1 MTTKAEEFQ
10 KLNRL
15 ILKSLEG
22 LRIQMGA
29 SNVVLGH
36 GPINAKIM
44 MIGEAPGENE
54 DIENMPFVGRA
65 GDLLDKLLI
74 EGQLLSR
81 NRCYLT
87 NLVKCR
93 PVGEPR
99 GNYKNRP
106 PSKEEIAICKPFLW
120 KEMKLLNPNAIITL
134 GKVPTQLLLD
144 GHNENFKKKKPMD
157 ELVGTAFDVPYLRAK
172 IIPAWNPSFL
182 LRGNAYYINKTV
194 SAFRLASIWTHT

>member
-1 MTTKAEEFQ
+1 MSKAEEFQ
-10 KLNRL
+10 KLNEL
-15 ILKSLEG
+15 IEKSLEP
-22 LRIQMGA
+22 LRVKMGA
-29 SNVVLGH
+29 NNVVLGH
-36 GPINAKIM
+36 GSINSKVM
-44 MIGEAPGENE
+44 LIGEAPGENE

-74 EGQLLSR
+74 EGKLSR
-81 NRCYLT
+81 KQCYLT

-93 PVGEPR
+93 PIGEPR
-99 GNYKNRP
+99 GKYINRP
-106 PSKEEIAICKPFLW
+106 PSKEEIAICKPYLW
-120 KEMKLLNPNAIITL
+120 KEMKLLNPAVIVTL

-172 IIPAWNPSFL
+172 IVPAWNPSFL
-182 LRGNAYYINKTV
+182 LRGKAYYINKTV